1 MELIDFHPYF
11 ILFLIPSVK
20 TLRARKMVGD
30 RQQILTI
37 LSARLQRRSIS
48 YEDLDI
54 LLQFELNS
62 PKKAAVFG
70 IDEVEGRDA
79 IRQRYQLFLEV
90 YPAVETQCGALQIV
104 LNETILLTF
113 WDLWLPLAMEL
124 ERERNKLG
132 RALVLGILGGQGT
145 GKTTLTSILG
155 IILAHLGKSSIAI
168 SLDDLYKNYLDRQ
181 QLQQEDPRL
190 KWRGPPPTHD
200 VELGVKMLDELRENN
215 RSEPISIPRFDK
227 YAYNGQGDRSPDN
240 ELINPV
246 DIVLFEGWFVGV
258 EPVAESAFLQPP
270 PPIVTP
276 ADIAFAKDTN
286 NRLNKYLSLWQ
297 RLDKL
302 MIFYHADYRYSKEW
316 RKEAEHKAIAA
327 GKAGMDDQEID
338 EFVDYFW
345 IALHPELFIRPLLTS
360 PRVDLVVEINKDRS
374 IGFIGNY
381 G

>member
-1 MELIDFHPYF
+1 ML
-11 ILFLIPSVK
+11 
-20 TLRARKMVGD
+20 GD
-30 RQQILTI
+30 RQHILTI
-37 LSARLQRRSIS
+37 LSARSQGRSIS
-48 YEDLDI
+48 SEDLDI

-62 PKKAAVFG
+62 PKKAAAFN
-70 IDEVEGRDA
+70 IDAVGGREA

-104 LNETILLTF
+104 LNETILLTL

-124 ERERNKLG
+124 ERERNKLE

-145 GKTTLTSILG
+145 GKTTITSMLS

-168 SLDDLYKNYLDRQ
+168 SLDDFYKTYLDRQ

-200 VELGVKMLDELRENN
+200 VELGIKMLDELRENN

-227 YAYNGQGDRSPDN
+227 SACNGQGDRSPDS

-258 EPVAESAFLQPP
+258 EPVTESAFLQPP

-286 NRLNKYLSLWQ
+286 NRLNEYLSLWK
-297 RLDKL
+297 RLDKFT
-302 MIFYHADYRYSKEW
+302 IFYPADYRYSKEW

-327 GKAGMDDQEID
+327 GKAGMDDREID

-345 IALHPELFIRPLLTS
+345 IALHPELFIKPLLTS

-374 IGFIGNY
+374 IGFIGNCS
-381 G
+381 